1 MSPTPIPHLAPGQ
14 LVKEWRRRYLA
25 ATATL
30 KDDQKKQMIP
40 AYVHRSDGE
49 VLLAEAAIKED
60 TLTAA
65 LSELEE
71 LIDGTP
77 GRVTSVNEFWAL
89 KPASQS
95 YTDLVSYFF
104 LLQSEAELAK
114 ITHDMLL
121 LKFLNA
127 VPEGSQVYDNN
138 ADKFTADM
146 SKDDVKAIFKI
157 VKDKLTVIKKSTTA
171 CESIPQ
177 IKKEREDFDVFVAE
191 EGIPRWE
198 EELRDG
204 LHNVQ
209 GMLGMYQGDDDHE
222 TDSPDEERMQ
232 SVMYNKPGF
241 QAKGSN
247 LSESKCWICL
257 ESGHYANRCRRRKCV
272 RCGKEGHHEKQC
284 FVKLTEN
291 NDRYS
296 NSFKPKKNGL

>member
-14 LVKEWRRRYLA
+14 PVKEWRRRYLA

-30 KDDQKKQMIP
+30 NDDQKKQMIP

-49 VLLAEAAIKED
+49 VLLAEAAITET
-60 TLTAA
+60 TLTGA

-104 LLQSEAELAK
+104 LLKSEAELAK
-114 ITHDMLL
+114 VTPDMLL
-121 LKFLNA
+121 IKFLNA
-127 VPEGSQVYDNN
+127 VPEGSKVYDDN
-138 ADKFTADM
+138 AAEIKPDMKEDK
-146 SKDDVKAIFKI
+146 VKAIFRI
-157 VKDKLTVIKKSTTA
+157 VKDKLTVIKKKSTSTY
-171 CESIPQ
+171 ESIPQ
-177 IKKEREDFDVFVAE
+177 IKKEREDFDVFVAD
-191 EGIPRWE
+191 EGIPRWA

-209 GMLGMYQGDDDHE
+209 GMLGMYQGDEDQ
-222 TDSPDEERMQ
+222 DSPDEERMQ
-232 SVMYNKPGF
+232 SVMYNKPNSQGNG
-241 QAKGSN
+241 AYVN
-247 LSESKCWICL
+247 DSKCWICL

-272 RCGKEGHHEKQC
+272 RCGNEGHHEKKC

-291 NDRYS
+291 NRIG
-296 NSFKPKKNGL
+296 NSAFKPKKNGL